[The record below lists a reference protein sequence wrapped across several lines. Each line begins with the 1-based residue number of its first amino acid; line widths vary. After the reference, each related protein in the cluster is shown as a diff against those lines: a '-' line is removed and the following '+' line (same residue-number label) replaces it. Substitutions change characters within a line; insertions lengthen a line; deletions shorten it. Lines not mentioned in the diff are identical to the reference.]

1 MFSNP
6 DLYKFI
12 FGRLTLDS
20 IPYHEPILVVTFIG
34 VAVGGIALLGL
45 LTYFRLWGY
54 LWKEWFTSIDHKKI
68 GIMYVVLALIML
80 LRGFSDALLMRLQQ
94 AIAFNGSEGYLPPHH
109 YDQIFTAHGVI
120 MIFFVAMPFVTGLM
134 NLVVPLQI
142 GARDVSFPF
151 LNNFSF
157 WMTTAGAIVI
167 MISLFIGEFAKT
179 GWLAYPPLS
188 GIAYSPDVGVDYY
201 IWGLQVAGIGTTL
214 SGINL
219 IATIVKMRA
228 PGMTF
233 MKMPVFT
240 WTSLCTNILIVASF
254 PILTATLALL
264 TLDRYAG
271 TNFFTNDLGGN
282 PMMYVNLIWIW
293 GHPEVYIL
301 ILPAFGVFSEVVAT
315 FCGKRL
321 FGYASMV
328 YATCVIMILSYLVW
342 LHHFFTMGS
351 GASVNSFFGIT
362 TMIISIPTGAK
373 LFNWLFTMY
382 HGRIRYEPPMLW
394 TVGFMVTFTIGGM
407 TGVMLAVPPADFVL
421 HNSLFLIAHFH
432 NVIIGGVLFGMFA
445 GVNYWFPKA
454 FGFKLDPFWGK
465 MSFWFWQIGFWFAF
479 MPLYILGLMGVTR
492 RVSQFDDPS
501 LQIWFIIAAFGAGLI
516 AIGIACF
523 LIQLAVSFMKR
534 EELRDHT
541 GDPWGG
547 RTLEWSTS
555 SPPPAYNF
563 AFTPIVYDHDAWW
576 DMKNRGYVRP
586 TEGFI
591 PIHMP
596 KNTGTGII
604 LGVLSIAFAF
614 GMIWYMWWLAAIT
627 FAAMI
632 IITIGHTFNYKR
644 DYHIPADEVVKTENE
659 RTKQLAGQV

>member
-12 FGRLTLDS
+12 FGRLTLDA

-34 VAVGGIALLGL
+34 VAIGGIALLGA

-54 LWKEWFTSIDHKKI
+54 LWTEWFTSIDHKKI
-68 GIMYVVLALIML
+68 GIMYVILALIML

-94 AIAFNGSEGYLPPHH
+94 ALAFNGSEGYLPPHH

-167 MISLFIGEFAKT
+167 MISLFVGEFAKT

-219 IATIVKMRA
+219 VATIIKMRA

-315 FCGKRL
+315 FSGKRL

-382 HGRIRYEPPMLW
+382 RGRIRYDVPMLW

-492 RVSQFDDPS
+492 RVSQFEDPS

-523 LIQLAVSFMKR
+523 LIQIAVSFMKR

-541 GDPWGG
+541 GDPWNG

-563 AFTPIVYDHDAWW
+563 AFTPIVYDHDAWY
-576 DMKNRGYVRP
+576 DMKSRGYVRP

-614 GMIWYMWWLAAIT
+614 GMIWYIWWLAAIT

-632 IITIGHTFNYKR
+632 VITIGHTFNYKR
-644 DYHIPADEVVKTENE
+644 DYHIPAEEVVKTENE